1 MKILQ
6 SILIALSLLV
16 SGALA
21 QNDLPIQKIAYGSCA
36 SQDYPQ
42 VVWDAINDVKPD
54 LFVFLGDNVYADGT
68 DMDYI
73 KACYEKLA
81 AKPGF
86 AKLRASKTRILATW
100 DDHDM
105 GLNDGG
111 ADYPKRAESQQI
123 MLDFF

>member
-1 MKILQ
+1 MRIFR
-6 SILIALSLLV
+6 SILITLLLMV
-16 SGALA
+16 SSALA
-21 QNDLPIQKIAYGSCA
+21 QTDAPIQRIAFGSCA

-54 LFVFLGDNVYADGT
+54 LFIFLGDNVYADGT

-86 AKLRASKTRILATW
+86 ARLRASKTRIRATW

-105 GLNDGG
+105 GETAGG
-111 ADYPKRAESQQI
+111 ADYPS
-123 MLDFF
+123 